1 MSQLYSDRGFL
12 SINGVS
18 VLDVESI
25 TVRMSD
31 GTKHVPTMTRNRRFS
46 GTVKGNREISCNFA
60 IAVQNLLA
68 TPKIEQIDYQNNN
81 VALTFE
87 QGADIYTLVNMDFV
101 DVEQS
106 ASGVGSE
113 GKKTFN
119 CIFLDMI
126 QQVGNSALFP
136 TSLSSILA
144 TSGS

>member
-1 MSQLYSDRGFL
+1 MSTLFADRGFL
-12 SINGVS
+12 SVNGMP

-25 TVRMSD
+25 TVRLSD
-31 GTKHVPTMTRNRRFS
+31 GTKHVATMSRNRRFT

-60 IAVQNLLA
+60 IAVQNTLA
-68 TPKIEQIDYQNNN
+68 SPKIEMIDFQADD

-87 QGADIYTLVNMDFV
+87 HGADKYTLVGMDFV

-106 ASGVGSE
+106 APGVGSE

-144 TSGS
+144 TSG